1 MNKLIVFIAILIVAW
16 GCTETIVE
24 TVIDEVVTDSL
35 EAVIDSLLSV
45 PPDTVIQTVITYAQI
60 SVSPR
65 AVAFWDD
72 GALLAALMG
81 IGINVSDKDIN
92 NVSIEYTLS
101 SDAFMADI
109 LSQSVGHFLTER
121 PPFEYVPNDPFPYEI
136 RYTLEPDSINFIYVG
151 ADTLRNVN
159 RAYWHFRI
167 IVENIIPKTAW
178 QYGGRIER

>member
-1 MNKLIVFIAILIVAW
+1 MNKLLSFILILCW

-24 TVIDEVVTDSL
+24 TVYETLTDTL
-35 EAVIDSLLSV
+35 I
-45 PPDTVIQTVITYAQI
+45 TVIHDTTIIFETDTVITYAQI

-65 AVAFWDD
+65 AVGFWEN
-72 GALLAALMG
+72 GALLAAFMG
-81 IGINVSDKDIN
+81 IGINVSDKDVT

-109 LSQSVGHFLTER
+109 LSQNVGYFLTER
-121 PPFEYVPNDPFPYEI
+121 PPFEYAPNDPFPYEI

-159 RAYWHFRI
+159 EVYWHFRI
-167 IVENIIPKTAW
+167 IVENIMPKTAW
-178 QYGGRIER
+178 QYGGIIER